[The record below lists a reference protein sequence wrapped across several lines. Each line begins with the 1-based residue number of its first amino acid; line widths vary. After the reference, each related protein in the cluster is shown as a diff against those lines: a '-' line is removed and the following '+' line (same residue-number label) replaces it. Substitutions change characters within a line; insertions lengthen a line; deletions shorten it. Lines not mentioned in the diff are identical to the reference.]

1 MCSVQKSSNFC
12 SRMLEMHVSEV
23 QISNFFLGG
32 MLPDLP
38 FPSLPTPKLLVPCLE
53 LIENP
58 ALCYRKESPRA
69 VVKGWKQFC
78 TITEIKVI

>member
-1 MCSVQKSSNFC
+1 MAQRPRF
-12 SRMLEMHVSEV
+12 L
-23 QISNFFLGG
+23 LGG
-32 MLPDLP
+32 MPPDPPPPPPRNLQV
-38 FPSLPTPKLLVPCLE
+38 FPSLPTPEPLLPYLE